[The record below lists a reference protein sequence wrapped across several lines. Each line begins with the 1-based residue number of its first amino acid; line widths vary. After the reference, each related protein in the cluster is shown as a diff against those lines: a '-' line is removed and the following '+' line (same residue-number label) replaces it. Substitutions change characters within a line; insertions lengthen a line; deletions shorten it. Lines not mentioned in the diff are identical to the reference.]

1 MDQSELKQLFDAQ
14 LSAME
19 KLKGEHVT
27 LRQRLLETEQKLAVR
42 APGSG
47 GSFPGDDGGE
57 LAKLITASDGL
68 KSFLAGNSQVC
79 EIKIPSSLLLKTQ
92 IINAT
97 GQGQP
102 LVPADRQDRIVFA
115 PQRRLTIRGLFS
127 QIPTAS
133 NLIEIPKEVSFTSNA
148 RPQGDA
154 SPGGVEGELKA
165 ESAMTFELSTVAV
178 VTIAHWI
185 PASRQ
190 ILSDAPRLQ
199 AHLSSRLL
207 YGLALEEEDEML
219 TGDGTA
225 GTLNGLNNQATAF
238 NGGATNQ
245 TRLDTLAKAANQL
258 AVGSYEPSGFI
269 LHPTDWLACQL
280 EKDSTGRYVLGDPGA
295 ATMPWLWGLPVV
307 PTPAQTLGRFIVL
320 DAQRAGWI
328 ADREEAI
335 IRIAEQHSD
344 FFVRNLVAILAE
356 NRVALV
362 IENASAMV
370 YGNISTAG

>member
-1 MDQSELKQLFDAQ
+1 MDQSEITKAFTAQ
-14 LSAME
+14 AEAMQRLVE
-19 KLKGEHVT
+19 GT
-27 LRQRLLETEQKLAVR
+27 TSMRQRLVEVEQKMSGR
-42 APGSG
+42 APGRG
-47 GSFPGDDGGE
+47 GDDDTGE
-57 LAKLITASDGL
+57 LAKIITASEGL
-68 KSFLAGNSQVC
+68 KAFLAGNSQVC
-79 EIKIPSSLLLKTQ
+79 EIKIPNRLLLKTQ

-97 GQGQP
+97 GASQP
-102 LVPADRQDRIVFA
+102 LVPADRQARIVFA

-127 QIPTAS
+127 QIPTNS
-133 NLIEIPKEVSFTSNA
+133 NLIEIPTEASFTSNA
-148 RPQGDA
+148 RPQGDT

-165 ESAMTFELSTVAV
+165 ESAMTFSLSSVAV

-199 AHLSSRLL
+199 GHLESRLL

-225 GTLNGLNNQATAF
+225 GTLNGLNNQATAY
-238 NGGATNQ
+238 NGGVTND

-258 AVGSYEPSGFI
+258 AVGSFEPSGFV
-269 LHPTDWLACQL
+269 LHPTDWLNCQL
-280 EKDSTGRYVLGDPGA
+280 EKDTTGRYVLGDPGA
-295 ATMPWLWGLPVV
+295 AAMPSLWGLPVV
-307 PTPAQTLGRFIVL
+307 PTPAQTLGKFTVL

-335 IRIAEQHSD
+335 VRIAEQHSD

-362 IENASAMV
+362 VERASGIV